1 MKLVRLVELR
11 THRHA
16 ASRFL
21 GENLGELG
29 DTPTPLENTGFWVRS
44 SEAICFWFLFSL
56 GALFRIRQYLAHL
69 SFWNDEA
76 ALALSLSIRGF
87 AELLHP
93 LGHGQVAPIAFCW
106 IEKASMLLFGPGE
119 LGLRLFPLLAG
130 IGSLPL
136 IFLFGRRTLGTR
148 AGLISLG
155 LLAVNGEAIRYAAEL
170 KPYSLDL
177 LLALAFLFLGWRSLQ
192 EELRP
197 PDLLVLGVGGGV
209 AVWFSFPVVFI
220 LATLGCLLALTP
232 TSRRRGREVA
242 TLAAIGG
249 FWILSFTLQWYF
261 LGTNAM
267 DAPLLEYWSPYF
279 MPLPPTS
286 FTDLQWFGER
296 FLKIFR
302 DPLAMSPRDLVAA
315 IFLAG
320 CLFLYRYR
328 KKRPLLLLLLLPLS
342 FNLLASGFKKY
353 PFGDRL
359 LLYAAPSFLVPIAG
373 LVSELWSRPK
383 PWLKMVGI
391 AILGVTLFKPAI
403 QASQNL
409 VTPKKREEMRA
420 VLASVSRRRQAV
432 DVIFLYSPS
441 GNTFR
446 YYRDSLGLENT
457 RVIESA
463 VRSPE
468 TLDRLPEDLAKL
480 RGLPRVWLLFG
491 DGWKMKGVNM
501 EATIVAAARREGR
514 QLAEFREVGAAVYL
528 FTFSMR

>member
-1 MKLVRLVELR
+1 MKPPRLVEPR

-16 ASRFL
+16 ASGFSGANRHEPGGAPNPLQNNPFRGLSPDGLYFWLLFGL
-21 GENLGELG
+21 G
-29 DTPTPLENTGFWVRS
+29 T
-44 SEAICFWFLFSL
+44 
-56 GALFRIRQYLAHL
+56 LFRVRQYLAHL

-76 ALALSLSIRGF
+76 ALALNLSSRGF

-93 LGHGQVAPIAFCW
+93 LAHGQVAPIAFCW

-177 LLALAFLFLGWRSLQ
+177 LLALAFLLLGWRALH

-197 PDLLVLGVGGGV
+197 HDLLVLGVGGGV
-209 AVWFSFPVVFI
+209 AVWLSFPVVFV
-220 LATLGCLLALTP
+220 LATLWCLLALSS
-232 TSRRRGREVA
+232 TSRHRGRHA
-242 TLAAIGG
+242 ASLAAIGSL
-249 FWILSFTLQWYF
+249 WILSFALQWY
-261 LGTNAM
+261 LLRTNAA
-267 DAPLLEYWSPYF
+267 DAGLLEYWSPYF
-279 MPLPPTS
+279 MPLPPAS
-286 FTDLQWFGER
+286 FADLRWFGER

-315 IFLAG
+315 VFLAG
-320 CLFLYRYR
+320 CVCLYR
-328 KKRPLLLLLLLPLS
+328 KTRPLLLLLVLPLS

-373 LVSELWSRPK
+373 LASELWNRPK

-391 AILGVTLFKPAI
+391 AILGVTLCKPVI

-409 VTPKKREEMRA
+409 ATPKKREEMRA
-420 VLASVSRRRQAV
+420 VLATLSRHRQAA
-432 DVIFLYSPS
+432 DVIYLYSPS

-446 YYRDSLGLENT
+446 YYRDALGLENT
-457 RVIESA
+457 RVIESY
-463 VRSPE
+463 VGSPE
-468 TLDRLPEDLAKL
+468 TLDRIPEDLAKL

-491 DGWKMKGVNM
+491 DGWKMNGVNI
-501 EATIVAAARREGR
+501 EAAIVDAARKEGR
-514 QLAEFREVGAAVYL
+514 QLAEFSEVGAAVYL